1 MRLTWLVVQQRI
13 YRWVNSCMAAFKYLA
28 AQIFWKEQV
37 LQWDWLKSSVLSLKA
52 LKPWEGP
59 GCTALS
65 TCFTKPCSKK
75 EAVHL
80 G

>member
-52 LKPWEGP
+52 LKPWEEHGKFVLHFQH
-59 GCTALS
+59 ALLS
-65 TCFTKPCSKK
+65 HAPRKK
-75 EAVHL
+75 L
-80 G
+80 YS